1 MFNILAT
8 AIGTFFQTRI
18 TDGCYAIGW
27 KVVGEKM
34 HIYPVESEIARDD
47 VLINLKGKDTIT
59 MMKYCEHTTLTK

>member
-8 AIGTFFQTRI
+8 AIGKFFQTRI
-18 TDGCYAIGW
+18 TDGCYTIRW

-34 HIYPVESEIARDD
+34 HIYPVESEITRDD
-47 VLINLKGKDTIT
+47 VLINLKGKDIIT